1 MERGNGK
8 WIIWLIAG
16 VLALFVLVASW
27 PFAFIDQSERGVVK
41 INGAVTEVLQ
51 PGFHLITPFITDVT
65 RVNIQEQ
72 KEQVEANSAS
82 KDLQTVKT
90 VVAVTYKVV
99 EGKEIELVSTVGLN
113 GYKSVLIDPA
123 IQEAVKAATA
133 QYTAEELITKRPQ
146 VKEDI
151 QRDLIAQINSTLISI
166 RTVSIVDFD
175 FSPSFNAAIEA
186 KVTAEQNALA
196 AKNKLEQVKFEA
208 EQQVAT
214 AEATA
219 KSIRLQSDA
228 ANNEK
233 YVNLKKIEV
242 DLEFAK
248 HWDGIYPSTYI
259 VNGGSGSGNSMPL
272 VIPLPNTR

>member
-1 MERGNGK
+1 MESNKK
-8 WIIWLIAG
+8 WVIWLAG
-16 VLALFVLVASW
+16 AVLALLVIVAAF

-51 PGFHLITPFITDVT
+51 PGFHFITPFITDVE

-90 VVAVTYKVV
+90 IVAVTYKVV
-99 EGKEIELVSTVGLN
+99 EGKEIELVSTVGIN
-113 GYKSVLIDPA
+113 SYKSVLIDPA

-151 QRDLIAQINSTLISI
+151 QRDLIAQIDSTLISI

-196 AKNKLEQVKFEA
+196 AKNKLEQVKYEA
-208 EQQVAT
+208 EQQIAT

-233 YVNLKKIEV
+233 YINLKRIEV

-248 HWDGIYPSTYI
+248 HWNGMYPSTYI
-259 VNGGSGSGNSMPL
+259 VGGGSNSSMPL
-272 VIPLPNTR
+272 IVPLPNVK